1 MKRVFKEVSTLDKKC
16 YEKFDLSEDLLMEH
30 AADALK
36 RVIERFDRNK
46 KVLIV
51 SGPGNN
57 GADGITLARLLQ
69 KDYEV
74 KLFLPYGAKSK
85 MAKLQLQRANKVEV
99 SLIDKIED
107 ADIIVDAIFGS
118 GMNRELDDKIVKI
131 IDELNNL
138 KGYKIACDI
147 PTGIDINGNISK
159 NAFNA
164 DITITMGA
172 LKEALFSDF
181 AKDKVGKIEI
191 ADLGISSKLYEEVS
205 NVSLLEKSDLKL
217 PLRDKKSSH
226 KGDFGHLGVVCGRK
240 HGAAIIASKAAFT
253 FGAGLVTIISNDSL
267 ETPYEIMR
275 SSTLPKKCNSV
286 CIGMGLGYQYDD
298 ELLHDFVI
306 NHSHP
311 VIIDAD
317 IFYHKFIIE
326 ILENKKNIILTPH
339 PKEFSS
345 LLKLTAIADLSVTDI
360 QKKRFELVREFCSK
374 FKDVVLLLKGSNT
387 LIGQNDKIFINPHG
401 TNALSKGGSGDVLS
415 GMIGAL
421 LAQKYSTLQAAIN
434 ASLAHALSAKMY
446 AKNNYSLTPFDI
458 IEGLKSL

>member
-1 MKRVFKEVSTLDKKC
+1 MKRVFKEVSTLDRKC

-30 AADALK
+30 AAEAIK
-36 RVIERFDRNK
+36 RVVERFDKDK

-74 KLFLPYGAKSK
+74 KLLLPYGAKSK
-85 MAKLQLQRANKVEV
+85 MAKLQLQRAKKVEV
-99 SLIDKIED
+99 QEVDKVED
-107 ADIIVDAIFGS
+107 ADIVVDAVFGS
-118 GMNRELDDKIVKI
+118 GMNRELDDKSVKI
-131 IDELNNL
+131 IEELNSL
-138 KGYKIACDI
+138 DACKIACDI

-164 DITITMGA
+164 DITVTMGA

-181 AKDKVGKIEI
+181 AKDRVGEIEI
-191 ADLGISSKLYEEVS
+191 ADLGVSSKLYEDESDVF
-205 NVSLLEKSDLKL
+205 LLEKSDLKL
-217 PLRDKKSSH
+217 PFREKKSSH

-240 HGAAIIASKAAFT
+240 HGAGIIASKAAFV

-267 ETPYEIMR
+267 EVPYEIMH
-275 SSTLPKKCNSV
+275 SSTLPKRCNGV

-306 NHSHP
+306 NHPHP
-311 VIIDAD
+311 VVIDAD
-317 IFYHKFIIE
+317 IFYHEFIVE
-326 ILENKKNIILTPH
+326 ILQKKRNIILTPH

-345 LLKLTAIADLSVTDI
+345 LLKLTCIADLGVDEI
-360 QKKRFELVREFCSK
+360 QKRRFELVREFCSK

-387 LIGQNDKIFINPHG
+387 LIGQNEKIFINPHG

-415 GMIGAL
+415 GMIGSL
-421 LAQKYSTLQAAIN
+421 SVQGYSTLQAAIN
-434 ASLAHALSAKMY
+434 GSLAHALSAKSY

-458 IEGLKSL
+458 IEGLKCL